1 MIEALHTA
9 GNLEQT
15 SSGDNL
21 SRSRRGGL
29 RLVQFRE
36 VPRDANFRRQWN
48 ALVEKAERPE
58 VFFTW
63 EWARAVEKAYG
74 DVLKPWLFVLQN
86 QDESLVGLA
95 AFATD
100 QSRREISFLGATT
113 GDYCDVLGEPSCRG
127 EIIEALLAECAI
139 SNARITLANLPADS
153 ATVGA
158 LHEAVRRHG
167 YYVYARPAYECAQ
180 VSFRTELEREQ
191 VKGSLRRKKVRR
203 LIAAMEEK
211 YSPQLQH
218 LGSWQ
223 HLESEL
229 EAFADAHVARF
240 RATGRRSNLEDE
252 QRRRFLKELARQ
264 LSESGWLRLSRLEV
278 GGKGV
283 AWNYGFQF
291 AGSWF
296 WYQPTFDTGL
306 EEFSPGVYLL
316 ARIISEACEDPSVT
330 RVDLGLGA
338 EGYKERFANSSRHT
352 LHVTL
357 TRSLPRHL
365 RGMLRYRAAQR
376 LRKWPAAE
384 RAVRSVLGKF
394 RVVP

>member
-9 GNLEQT
+9 GKLEPT
-15 SSGDNL
+15 SSGDN
-21 SRSRRGGL
+21 SPRSRRGTS
-29 RLVQFRE
+29 RLIQFRE
-36 VPRDANFRRQWN
+36 IPQDANFRRQWN
-48 ALVEKAERPE
+48 GLVEKAERPE

-63 EWARAVEKAYG
+63 EWACAVEKAYG
-74 DVLKPWLFVLQN
+74 GVLQPWLFALQN

-95 AFATD
+95 AFATG
-100 QSRREISFLGATT
+100 QSRQEISFLGATT

-127 EIIEALLAECAI
+127 EIIEALLAECAV
-139 SNARITLANLPADS
+139 SNARIVLANLPSDS
-153 ATVGA
+153 ATVVE
-158 LHEAVRRHG
+158 LDEAARRHG
-167 YYVYARPAYECAQ
+167 YYVYAHPAYECAQ
-180 VSFRTELEREQ
+180 VSLQTEPEREQ
-191 VKGSLRRKKVRR
+191 VKGSLRRKKMRR

-223 HLESEL
+223 QVESEL
-229 EAFADAHVARF
+229 EAFTNAHVARF

-252 QRRRFLKELARQ
+252 QRRRFLKELARE
-264 LSESGWLRLSRLEV
+264 LSESGWLRLSRLKA
-278 GGKGV
+278 GGESV

-306 EEFSPGVYLL
+306 EQFSPGVYLL

-365 RGMLRYRAAQR
+365 RGMIRYRAAQS
-376 LRKWPAAE
+376 LKQWPSAD
-384 RAVRSVLGKF
+384 RAVRSVWGKL
-394 RVVP
+394 R